1 MTMAG
6 WPWIAPW
13 ARGRRHAVEAAGALT
28 DRACAH
34 GAPRA
39 HLFADVRNT
48 ASPAVARR
56 PGVAQGGVV
65 RACLEYRDGTAGT
78 RRRSGG

>member
-13 ARGRRHAVEAAGALT
+13 ARGRRHAEAAGALA
-28 DRACAH
+28 DRACPH

-56 PGVAQGGVV
+56 AGVAQGGVV
-65 RACLEYRDGTAGT
+65 RTCLEYRDGTAGT